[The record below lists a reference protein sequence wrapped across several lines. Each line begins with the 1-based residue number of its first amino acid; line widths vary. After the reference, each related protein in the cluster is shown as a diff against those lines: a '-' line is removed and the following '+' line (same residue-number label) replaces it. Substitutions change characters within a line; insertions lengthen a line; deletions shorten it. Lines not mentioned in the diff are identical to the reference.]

1 LKRNSSRHF
10 FSAKMQH
17 EDDGEQL
24 IVFDDDRPDSD
35 DDPGRFADDAMPED
49 FFDQFVKHKIP
60 ALKSGDARAI
70 DAIGEE
76 ESVNELVGIMGN
88 EIHLPERATNDRLQ
102 ARGNKND
109 IIGNSDRGDKL
120 QIERLKTELV
130 EATETI
136 RAVEEALR
144 DALDWPSR
152 GGEGDSKKC
161 CSREELIGLVQHLKS
176 DALES
181 RENAMRARE
190 QMMTMKATT
199 TATAYSSFNGGGG
212 GIPSKESINNFA
224 VHLERVNREK
234 DALER
239 EKKRVEFENRKYR
252 QAMEQTRETK
262 RDCEIALRKTLARL
276 QKYERA
282 FDTADMKNREL
293 RDRIQV
299 ISRRLVESESKVA
312 DAKMQVD
319 VAEKR
324 TQRAIQEMERAKSVA
339 TARTER
345 AQSAEL
351 RAKQAVE
358 DAKEKK
364 KERDEL
370 FRETRALEKRCLD
383 LATNSNYSGKNNSG
397 GNHVMNE
404 HSRTIAELS
413 ALSQELARE
422 EMMTRK
428 RCEDVEKERDT
439 LRLELVSVQA
449 ELKAMKEEISR
460 AHERDIN
467 YVMSSSGGNVPK
479 GLTYHHQQY
488 PQPPPSTMQQ
498 PQQQQQQQQQQTD
511 IKGYDGVEATPG
523 FGFFQTSTQPATGRV
538 LQFEKEDVSVPQANE
553 SAALPVTTTPPETT
567 TTSSVTPR
575 AEKQKNL
582 ALLKELAETRR
593 MIKEERALRA
603 HAEQKLAT

>member
-1 LKRNSSRHF
+1 ME
-10 FSAKMQH
+10 MQ
-17 EDDGEQL
+17 DDVFEGDTDEQL
-24 IVFDDDRPDSD
+24 IVFDDDRPDDLSDD
-35 DDPGRFADDAMPED
+35 DDPGKYGEDAMPDD

-60 ALKSGDARAI
+60 VTRITNTNTNKKSSSLT
-70 DAIGEE
+70 
-76 ESVNELVGIMGN
+76 SVNEGLL
-88 EIHLPERATNDRLQ
+88 LPLRSVTSEQQPTTTLCEDREAKQ
-102 ARGNKND
+102 QPEND
-109 IIGNSDRGDKL
+109 INNDKIR
-120 QIERLKTELV
+120 IERLKKDAI

-144 DALDWPSR
+144 DALDWPLR
-152 GGEGDSKKC
+152 GDSNRM
-161 CSREELIGLVQHLKS
+161 CSRTELIGLVKHLKS
-176 DALES
+176 DVLES

-190 QMMTMKATT
+190 RLTTMKATT
-199 TATAYSSFNGGGG
+199 TASSFSGGDG
-212 GIPSKESINNFA
+212 GIPSKVSINNFA
-224 VHLERVNREK
+224 VQLERVNREK

-239 EKKRVEFENRKYR
+239 ERKRAEYENRKYR
-252 QAMEQTRETK
+252 QVVEQMRETK

-282 FDTADMKNREL
+282 FDAADMKNREL
-293 RDRIQV
+293 RDRIQS
-299 ISRRLVESESKVA
+299 ISRRLVESETKVG

-339 TARTER
+339 TTRTDR

-351 RAKQAVE
+351 RAKQAIE

-370 FRETRALEKRCLD
+370 FRETRALEKKCLD
-383 LATNSNYSGKNNSG
+383 LATNNNYGGRNNNGRS
-397 GNHVMNE
+397 HTNE

-428 RCEDVEKERDT
+428 RCEDVEKERDV

-467 YVMSSSGGNVPK
+467 YVMSSSGGK
-479 GLTYHHQQY
+479 GLTYHHEQY
-488 PQPPPSTMQQ
+488 SPPPPPPATTTTL
-498 PQQQQQQQQQQTD
+498 QQQQQQTEMT
-511 IKGYDGVEATPG
+511 GAGVEEATPG
-523 FGFFQTSTQPATGRV
+523 FGFFQTTTQPATGRV
-538 LQFEKEDVSVPQANE
+538 LQFEREDVPQPSE
-553 SAALPVTTTPPETT
+553 SIASLEKDPAILATETT
-567 TTSSVTPR
+567 TKLTMTPR

-593 MIKEERALRA
+593 MIKEERAMRLQ
-603 HAEQKLAT
+603 AEQKLAT

>member
-1 LKRNSSRHF
+1 ME
-10 FSAKMQH
+10 MQ
-17 EDDGEQL
+17 DDVFEGDTDEQL
-24 IVFDDDRPDSD
+24 IVFDDDRPDDLSDD
-35 DDPGRFADDAMPED
+35 DDPGKYGEDAMPDD

-60 ALKSGDARAI
+60 VTRITNTNTNKKSSSSS
-70 DAIGEE
+70 
-76 ESVNELVGIMGN
+76 SVNEAL
-88 EIHLPERATNDRLQ
+88 LPLRSATSEQQKQTMTTLCEDREAQPNDS
-102 ARGNKND
+102 NND
-109 IIGNSDRGDKL
+109 KIR
-120 QIERLKTELV
+120 IERFKKDAI

-144 DALDWPSR
+144 DALDWPLR
-152 GGEGDSKKC
+152 GGGDSNRI
-161 CSREELIGLVQHLKS
+161 CSREELIGLVKHLKS
-176 DALES
+176 DVLES

-190 QMMTMKATT
+190 QLTTMKATT
-199 TATAYSSFNGGGG
+199 ASSFSGGDG
-212 GIPSKESINNFA
+212 GIPSKVSINNFA
-224 VHLERVNREK
+224 VQLERVNREK

-239 EKKRVEFENRKYR
+239 ERKRAEYENRKYR
-252 QAMEQTRETK
+252 QVVEQMRETK

-282 FDTADMKNREL
+282 FDAADMKNREL
-293 RDRIQV
+293 RDRIQS
-299 ISRRLVESESKVA
+299 ISRRLVESETKVG

-339 TARTER
+339 TARTDR

-351 RAKQAVE
+351 RAKQAIE

-370 FRETRALEKRCLD
+370 FRETRALEKKCLD
-383 LATNSNYSGKNNSG
+383 LATNNNYGGRNNNGRS
-397 GNHVMNE
+397 HMNE

-428 RCEDVEKERDT
+428 RCEDVEKERDV

-467 YVMSSSGGNVPK
+467 YVMSSSGGK
-479 GLTYHHQQY
+479 GLTYHHEQY
-488 PQPPPSTMQQ
+488 PPPPPPPPPTTTM
-498 PQQQQQQQQQQTD
+498 QQQQQQTEMTAA
-511 IKGYDGVEATPG
+511 GVEEATPG
-523 FGFFQTSTQPATGRV
+523 FGFFQTTTQPATGRV
-538 LQFEKEDVSVPQANE
+538 LQFEREDVPQPSE
-553 SAALPVTTTPPETT
+553 SIASLEKDPAIPATETT
-567 TTSSVTPR
+567 TKSTMTPR

-593 MIKEERALRA
+593 MIKEERAMRLQ
-603 HAEQKLAT
+603 AEQKLAT

>member
-1 LKRNSSRHF
+1 ME
-10 FSAKMQH
+10 MQ
-17 EDDGEQL
+17 DDVFEGDTDEQL
-24 IVFDDDRPDSD
+24 IVFDDDRPDDLSDD
-35 DDPGRFADDAMPED
+35 DDPGKYGEDAMPDD

-60 ALKSGDARAI
+60 VTRITNTNTNKKSSSLT
-70 DAIGEE
+70 
-76 ESVNELVGIMGN
+76 SVNEGLL
-88 EIHLPERATNDRLQ
+88 LPLRSVTSEQQPTTTLCEDREAKQ
-102 ARGNKND
+102 QPEND
-109 IIGNSDRGDKL
+109 INNDKIR
-120 QIERLKTELV
+120 IERLKKDAI

-144 DALDWPSR
+144 DALDWPLR
-152 GGEGDSKKC
+152 GDSNRM
-161 CSREELIGLVQHLKS
+161 CSRTELIGLVKHLKS
-176 DALES
+176 DVLES

-190 QMMTMKATT
+190 RLTTMKATT
-199 TATAYSSFNGGGG
+199 TASSFSGGDG
-212 GIPSKESINNFA
+212 GIPSKVSINNFA
-224 VHLERVNREK
+224 VQLERVNREK

-239 EKKRVEFENRKYR
+239 ERKRAEYENRKYR
-252 QAMEQTRETK
+252 QVVEQMRETK

-282 FDTADMKNREL
+282 FDAADMKNREL
-293 RDRIQV
+293 RDRIQS
-299 ISRRLVESESKVA
+299 ISRRLVESETKVG

-339 TARTER
+339 TTRTDR

-351 RAKQAVE
+351 RAKQAIE

-370 FRETRALEKRCLD
+370 FRETRALEKKCLD
-383 LATNSNYSGKNNSG
+383 LATNNNYGGRNNNGRS
-397 GNHVMNE
+397 HTNE

-428 RCEDVEKERDT
+428 RCEDVEKERDV

-467 YVMSSSGGNVPK
+467 YVMSSSGGK
-479 GLTYHHQQY
+479 GLTYHHEQY
-488 PQPPPSTMQQ
+488 SPPPPPPATTTTL
-498 PQQQQQQQQQQTD
+498 QQQQQQTEMT
-511 IKGYDGVEATPG
+511 GAGVEEATPG
-523 FGFFQTSTQPATGRV
+523 FGFFQTTTQPATGRV
-538 LQFEKEDVSVPQANE
+538 LQFEREDVPQPSE
-553 SAALPVTTTPPETT
+553 SIASLEKDPAILATETT
-567 TTSSVTPR
+567 TKLTMTPR

-593 MIKEERALRA
+593 MIKEERAMRLQ
-603 HAEQKLAT
+603 AEQKLAN

>member
-1 LKRNSSRHF
+1 ME
-10 FSAKMQH
+10 MQ
-17 EDDGEQL
+17 DDVFEGDTDEQL
-24 IVFDDDRPDSD
+24 IVFDDDRPDDLSDD
-35 DDPGRFADDAMPED
+35 DDPGKYGEDAMPDD

-60 ALKSGDARAI
+60 VTRITNANTNKKSSSLT
-70 DAIGEE
+70 
-76 ESVNELVGIMGN
+76 SVNEGLL
-88 EIHLPERATNDRLQ
+88 LPLRSVTSEQQPTTTLCEDREAKQ
-102 ARGNKND
+102 QPEND
-109 IIGNSDRGDKL
+109 INNDKIR
-120 QIERLKTELV
+120 IERLKKDAI

-144 DALDWPSR
+144 DALDWPLR
-152 GGEGDSKKC
+152 GDSNRM
-161 CSREELIGLVQHLKS
+161 CSRTELIGLVKHLKS
-176 DALES
+176 DVLES

-190 QMMTMKATT
+190 RLTTMKATT
-199 TATAYSSFNGGGG
+199 TASSFSGGDG
-212 GIPSKESINNFA
+212 GIPSKVSINNFA
-224 VHLERVNREK
+224 VQLERVNREK

-239 EKKRVEFENRKYR
+239 ERKRAEYENRKYR
-252 QAMEQTRETK
+252 QVVEQMRETK

-282 FDTADMKNREL
+282 FDAADMKNREL
-293 RDRIQV
+293 RDRIQS
-299 ISRRLVESESKVA
+299 ISRRLVESETKVG

-339 TARTER
+339 TTRTDR

-351 RAKQAVE
+351 RAKQAIE

-370 FRETRALEKRCLD
+370 FRETRALEKKCLD
-383 LATNSNYSGKNNSG
+383 LATNNNYGGRNNNGRS
-397 GNHVMNE
+397 HTNE

-428 RCEDVEKERDT
+428 RCEDVEKERDV

-467 YVMSSSGGNVPK
+467 YVMSSSGGK
-479 GLTYHHQQY
+479 GLTYHHEQY
-488 PQPPPSTMQQ
+488 PPPPPPPPTTMTL
-498 PQQQQQQQQQQTD
+498 QQQQQQTEMT
-511 IKGYDGVEATPG
+511 GAGVEEATPG
-523 FGFFQTSTQPATGRV
+523 FGFFQTTTQPATGRV
-538 LQFEKEDVSVPQANE
+538 LQFEREDVPQPSE
-553 SAALPVTTTPPETT
+553 SIASLEKDPAILATETT
-567 TTSSVTPR
+567 TKLTMTPR

-593 MIKEERALRA
+593 MIKEERAMRLQ
-603 HAEQKLAT
+603 AEQKLAT

>member
-1 LKRNSSRHF
+1 ME
-10 FSAKMQH
+10 MQ
-17 EDDGEQL
+17 DDVFEGDTDEQL
-24 IVFDDDRPDSD
+24 IVFDDDRPDDLSDD
-35 DDPGRFADDAMPED
+35 DDPGKYGEDAMPDD

-60 ALKSGDARAI
+60 VTRITNTNTNKKSSSLT
-70 DAIGEE
+70 
-76 ESVNELVGIMGN
+76 SVNEGLL
-88 EIHLPERATNDRLQ
+88 LPLRSVTSEQQPTTTLCEDREAKQ
-102 ARGNKND
+102 QPEND
-109 IIGNSDRGDKL
+109 INNDKIR
-120 QIERLKTELV
+120 IERLKKDAI

-144 DALDWPSR
+144 DALDWPLR
-152 GGEGDSKKC
+152 GDSNRM
-161 CSREELIGLVQHLKS
+161 CSRTELIGLVKHLKS
-176 DALES
+176 DVLES

-190 QMMTMKATT
+190 RLTTMKATT
-199 TATAYSSFNGGGG
+199 TASSFSGGDG
-212 GIPSKESINNFA
+212 GIPSKVSINNFA
-224 VHLERVNREK
+224 VQLERVNREK

-239 EKKRVEFENRKYR
+239 ERKRAEYENRKYR
-252 QAMEQTRETK
+252 QVVEQMRETK

-282 FDTADMKNREL
+282 FDAADMKNREL
-293 RDRIQV
+293 RDRIQS
-299 ISRRLVESESKVA
+299 ISRRLVESETKVG

-339 TARTER
+339 TTRTDR

-351 RAKQAVE
+351 RAKQAIE

-370 FRETRALEKRCLD
+370 FRETRALEKKCLD
-383 LATNSNYSGKNNSG
+383 LATNNNYGGRNNNGRS
-397 GNHVMNE
+397 HTNE

-428 RCEDVEKERDT
+428 RCEDVEKERDV

-467 YVMSSSGGNVPK
+467 YVMSSSGGK
-479 GLTYHHQQY
+479 GLTYHHEQY
-488 PQPPPSTMQQ
+488 PPPPPPTTTTTL
-498 PQQQQQQQQQQTD
+498 QQQQQQTEMT
-511 IKGYDGVEATPG
+511 GAGVEEATPG
-523 FGFFQTSTQPATGRV
+523 FGFFQTTTQPATGRV
-538 LQFEKEDVSVPQANE
+538 LQFEREDVPQPSE
-553 SAALPVTTTPPETT
+553 SIASLEKDPAILATETT
-567 TTSSVTPR
+567 TKLTMTPR

-593 MIKEERALRA
+593 MIKEERAMRLQ
-603 HAEQKLAT
+603 AEQKLAT

>member
-1 LKRNSSRHF
+1 ME
-10 FSAKMQH
+10 MQ
-17 EDDGEQL
+17 DDVFEGDTDEQL
-24 IVFDDDRPDSD
+24 IVFDDDRPDDLSDD
-35 DDPGRFADDAMPED
+35 DDPGKYGEDAMPDD

-60 ALKSGDARAI
+60 VTRITNTNTNKKSSSLT
-70 DAIGEE
+70 
-76 ESVNELVGIMGN
+76 SVNEGLL
-88 EIHLPERATNDRLQ
+88 LPLRSVTSEQQPTTTLCEDREAKQ
-102 ARGNKND
+102 QPEND
-109 IIGNSDRGDKL
+109 INNDKIR
-120 QIERLKTELV
+120 IERLKKDAI

-144 DALDWPSR
+144 DALDWPLR
-152 GGEGDSKKC
+152 GDSNRM
-161 CSREELIGLVQHLKS
+161 CSRTELIGLVKHLKS
-176 DALES
+176 DVLES

-190 QMMTMKATT
+190 RLTTMKATT
-199 TATAYSSFNGGGG
+199 TASSFSGGDG
-212 GIPSKESINNFA
+212 GIPSKVSINNFA
-224 VHLERVNREK
+224 VQLERVNREK

-239 EKKRVEFENRKYR
+239 ERKRAEYENRKYR
-252 QAMEQTRETK
+252 QVVEQMRETK

-282 FDTADMKNREL
+282 FDAADMKNREL
-293 RDRIQV
+293 RDRIQS
-299 ISRRLVESESKVA
+299 ISRRLVESETKVG

-339 TARTER
+339 TTRTDR

-351 RAKQAVE
+351 RAKQAIE

-370 FRETRALEKRCLD
+370 FRETRALEKKCLD
-383 LATNSNYSGKNNSG
+383 LATNNNYGGRNNNGRS
-397 GNHVMNE
+397 HTNE

-413 ALSQELARE
+413 ALSQEFARE

-428 RCEDVEKERDT
+428 RCEDVEKERDV

-467 YVMSSSGGNVPK
+467 YVMSSSGGK
-479 GLTYHHQQY
+479 GLTYHHEQY
-488 PQPPPSTMQQ
+488 PPPPPPPATTTTL
-498 PQQQQQQQQQQTD
+498 QQQQQQTEMT
-511 IKGYDGVEATPG
+511 GAGVEEATPG
-523 FGFFQTSTQPATGRV
+523 FGFFQTTTQPATGRV
-538 LQFEKEDVSVPQANE
+538 LQFEREDVPQPSE
-553 SAALPVTTTPPETT
+553 SIASLEKDPAILATETT
-567 TTSSVTPR
+567 TKLTMTPR

-593 MIKEERALRA
+593 MIKEERAMRLQ
-603 HAEQKLAT
+603 AEQKLAT

>member
-1 LKRNSSRHF
+1 ME
-10 FSAKMQH
+10 MQ
-17 EDDGEQL
+17 DDVFEGDTDEQL
-24 IVFDDDRPDSD
+24 IVFDDDRPDDLSDD
-35 DDPGRFADDAMPED
+35 DDPGKYGEDAMPDD

-60 ALKSGDARAI
+60 VTRITNTNTNKKSSSSS
-70 DAIGEE
+70 
-76 ESVNELVGIMGN
+76 SVNEAL
-88 EIHLPERATNDRLQ
+88 LPLRSATSEQQKQTMTTLCEDREAQPNDS
-102 ARGNKND
+102 NND
-109 IIGNSDRGDKL
+109 KIR
-120 QIERLKTELV
+120 IERFKKDAI

-144 DALDWPSR
+144 DALDWPLR
-152 GGEGDSKKC
+152 GGGDSNRI
-161 CSREELIGLVQHLKS
+161 CSREELIGLVKHLKS
-176 DALES
+176 DVLES

-190 QMMTMKATT
+190 QLTTMKATT
-199 TATAYSSFNGGGG
+199 ASSFSGGDG
-212 GIPSKESINNFA
+212 GIPSKVSINNFA
-224 VHLERVNREK
+224 VQLERVNREK

-239 EKKRVEFENRKYR
+239 ERKRAEYENRKYR
-252 QAMEQTRETK
+252 QVVEQMRETK

-282 FDTADMKNREL
+282 FDAADMKNREL
-293 RDRIQV
+293 RDRIQS
-299 ISRRLVESESKVA
+299 ISRRLVESETKVG

-339 TARTER
+339 TARTDR

-351 RAKQAVE
+351 RAKQAIE

-370 FRETRALEKRCLD
+370 FRETRALEKKCLD
-383 LATNSNYSGKNNSG
+383 LATNNNYGGRNNNGRS
-397 GNHVMNE
+397 HMNE

-428 RCEDVEKERDT
+428 RCEDVEKERDV

-467 YVMSSSGGNVPK
+467 YVMSSSGGK
-479 GLTYHHQQY
+479 GLTYHHEQY
-488 PQPPPSTMQQ
+488 PPPPPPPPTTTTM
-498 PQQQQQQQQQQTD
+498 QQQQQQTEMTAA
-511 IKGYDGVEATPG
+511 GVEEATPG
-523 FGFFQTSTQPATGRV
+523 FGFFQTTTQPATGRV
-538 LQFEKEDVSVPQANE
+538 LQFEREDVPQPSE
-553 SAALPVTTTPPETT
+553 SIASLEKDPAIPATETT
-567 TTSSVTPR
+567 TKSTMTPR

-593 MIKEERALRA
+593 MIKEERAMRLQ
-603 HAEQKLAT
+603 AEQKLAT

>member
-1 LKRNSSRHF
+1 ME
-10 FSAKMQH
+10 MQ
-17 EDDGEQL
+17 DDVFEGDTDEQL
-24 IVFDDDRPDSD
+24 IVFDDDRPDDLSDD
-35 DDPGRFADDAMPED
+35 DDPGKYGEDAMPDD

-60 ALKSGDARAI
+60 GTRVTNTSANKKSSS
-70 DAIGEE
+70 
-76 ESVNELVGIMGN
+76 SVNEGLL
-88 EIHLPERATNDRLQ
+88 LPLRSVTSEQQPTTTLCEDREAKQ
-102 ARGNKND
+102 QPEND
-109 IIGNSDRGDKL
+109 INNDKIR
-120 QIERLKTELV
+120 IERLKKDAI

-144 DALDWPSR
+144 DALDWPLR
-152 GGEGDSKKC
+152 GGGDSNRI
-161 CSREELIGLVQHLKS
+161 CSREELIGLVKHLKS
-176 DALES
+176 DVLES

-190 QMMTMKATT
+190 RLTTMKATT
-199 TATAYSSFNGGGG
+199 TASSFSGGDG
-212 GIPSKESINNFA
+212 GIPSKVSINNFA
-224 VHLERVNREK
+224 VQLERVNREK

-239 EKKRVEFENRKYR
+239 ERKRAEYENRKYR
-252 QAMEQTRETK
+252 QVVEQMRETK

-282 FDTADMKNREL
+282 FDAADMKNREL
-293 RDRIQV
+293 RDRIQS
-299 ISRRLVESESKVA
+299 ISRRLVESETKVG

-339 TARTER
+339 TTRTDR

-351 RAKQAVE
+351 RAKQAIE

-370 FRETRALEKRCLD
+370 FRETRALEKKCLD
-383 LATNSNYSGKNNSG
+383 LATNNNYG
-397 GNHVMNE
+397 GRNDNGRSHMNE

-428 RCEDVEKERDT
+428 RCEDVEKERDV

-467 YVMSSSGGNVPK
+467 YVMSSSGGK
-479 GLTYHHQQY
+479 GLTYHHEQY
-488 PQPPPSTMQQ
+488 PPPPPPPPTTTTL
-498 PQQQQQQQQQQTD
+498 QQQQQQTEMT
-511 IKGYDGVEATPG
+511 GAGVEEATPG
-523 FGFFQTSTQPATGRV
+523 FGFFQTTTQPATGRV
-538 LQFEKEDVSVPQANE
+538 LQFEREDVPQPSE
-553 SAALPVTTTPPETT
+553 SIASLEKDPAILATETT
-567 TTSSVTPR
+567 TKLTMTPR

-593 MIKEERALRA
+593 MIKEERAMRLQ
-603 HAEQKLAT
+603 AEQKLAT

>member
-1 LKRNSSRHF
+1 ME
-10 FSAKMQH
+10 MQ
-17 EDDGEQL
+17 DDVFEGDTDEQL
-24 IVFDDDRPDSD
+24 IVFDDDRPDDLSDD
-35 DDPGRFADDAMPED
+35 DDPGKYGEDAMPDD

-60 ALKSGDARAI
+60 VTRITNTNTNKKSSSSS
-70 DAIGEE
+70 
-76 ESVNELVGIMGN
+76 SVNEAL
-88 EIHLPERATNDRLQ
+88 LPLRSATSEQQKQTMTTLCEDREAQPNDS
-102 ARGNKND
+102 NND
-109 IIGNSDRGDKL
+109 KIR
-120 QIERLKTELV
+120 IERFKKDAI

-144 DALDWPSR
+144 DALDWPLR
-152 GGEGDSKKC
+152 GGGDSNRI
-161 CSREELIGLVQHLKS
+161 CSREELIGLVKHLKS
-176 DALES
+176 DVLES

-190 QMMTMKATT
+190 QLTTMKATT
-199 TATAYSSFNGGGG
+199 ASSFSGGDG
-212 GIPSKESINNFA
+212 GIPSKVSINNFA
-224 VHLERVNREK
+224 VQLERVNREK

-239 EKKRVEFENRKYR
+239 ERKRAEYENRKYR
-252 QAMEQTRETK
+252 QVVEQMRETK

-282 FDTADMKNREL
+282 FDAADMKNREL
-293 RDRIQV
+293 RDRIQS
-299 ISRRLVESESKVA
+299 ISRRLVESETKVG

-339 TARTER
+339 TTRTDR

-351 RAKQAVE
+351 RAKQAIE

-370 FRETRALEKRCLD
+370 FRETRALEKKCLD
-383 LATNSNYSGKNNSG
+383 LATNNNYG
-397 GNHVMNE
+397 GRNDNGRSHMNE

-428 RCEDVEKERDT
+428 RCEDVEKERDV
-439 LRLELVSVQA
+439 LRLELVSAQA
-449 ELKAMKEEISR
+449 ELKAMKEEINR

-467 YVMSSSGGNVPK
+467 YVMSSSGGKV
-479 GLTYHHQQY
+479 LTYHHEQY
-488 PQPPPSTMQQ
+488 PPPPPPPPTTTTL
-498 PQQQQQQQQQQTD
+498 QQQQQQTEMT
-511 IKGYDGVEATPG
+511 GAGVEEATPG
-523 FGFFQTSTQPATGRV
+523 FGFFQTTTQPATGRV
-538 LQFEKEDVSVPQANE
+538 LQFEREDVPQPSE
-553 SAALPVTTTPPETT
+553 SIASLEKDPAILATETT
-567 TTSSVTPR
+567 TKLTMTPR

-593 MIKEERALRA
+593 MIKEERAMRLQ
-603 HAEQKLAT
+603 AEQKLAT

>member
-1 LKRNSSRHF
+1 ME
-10 FSAKMQH
+10 MQ
-17 EDDGEQL
+17 DDVFEGDTDEQL
-24 IVFDDDRPDSD
+24 IVFDDDRPDDLSDD
-35 DDPGRFADDAMPED
+35 DDPGKYGEDAMPDD

-60 ALKSGDARAI
+60 VTRITNTNTNKKSSSLT
-70 DAIGEE
+70 
-76 ESVNELVGIMGN
+76 SVNEGLL
-88 EIHLPERATNDRLQ
+88 LPLRSVTSEQQPTTTLCEDREAKQQPEKDINNDKIR
-102 ARGNKND
+102 
-109 IIGNSDRGDKL
+109 
-120 QIERLKTELV
+120 IERLKKDAI

-144 DALDWPSR
+144 DALDWPLR
-152 GGEGDSKKC
+152 GDSNRM
-161 CSREELIGLVQHLKS
+161 CSRTELIGLVKHLKS
-176 DALES
+176 DVLES

-190 QMMTMKATT
+190 RLTTMKATT
-199 TATAYSSFNGGGG
+199 TASSFSGGDG
-212 GIPSKESINNFA
+212 GIPSKVSINNFA
-224 VHLERVNREK
+224 VQLERVNREK

-239 EKKRVEFENRKYR
+239 ERKRAEYENRKYR
-252 QAMEQTRETK
+252 QVVEQMRETK

-282 FDTADMKNREL
+282 FDAADMKNREL
-293 RDRIQV
+293 RDRIQS
-299 ISRRLVESESKVA
+299 ISRRLVESETKVG

-339 TARTER
+339 TTRTDR

-351 RAKQAVE
+351 RAKQAIE

-370 FRETRALEKRCLD
+370 FRETRALEKKCLD
-383 LATNSNYSGKNNSG
+383 LATNNNYGGRNNNGRS
-397 GNHVMNE
+397 HTNE

-428 RCEDVEKERDT
+428 RCEDVEKERDV

-467 YVMSSSGGNVPK
+467 YVMSSSGGK
-479 GLTYHHQQY
+479 GLTYHHEQY
-488 PQPPPSTMQQ
+488 PPPPPPPATTTTL
-498 PQQQQQQQQQQTD
+498 QQQQQQTEMT
-511 IKGYDGVEATPG
+511 GAGVEEATPG
-523 FGFFQTSTQPATGRV
+523 FGFFQTTTQPATGRV
-538 LQFEKEDVSVPQANE
+538 LQFEREDVPQPSE
-553 SAALPVTTTPPETT
+553 SIASLEKDPAILATETT
-567 TTSSVTPR
+567 TKLTMTPR

-593 MIKEERALRA
+593 MIKEERAMRLQ
-603 HAEQKLAT
+603 AEQKLAT

>member
-1 LKRNSSRHF
+1 ME
-10 FSAKMQH
+10 MQ
-17 EDDGEQL
+17 DDVFEGDTDEQL
-24 IVFDDDRPDSD
+24 IVFDDDRPDDLSDD
-35 DDPGRFADDAMPED
+35 DDPGKYGEDAMPDD

-60 ALKSGDARAI
+60 VTRITNANTNKKSSSLT
-70 DAIGEE
+70 
-76 ESVNELVGIMGN
+76 SVNEGLL
-88 EIHLPERATNDRLQ
+88 LPLRSVTSEQQPTTTLCEDREAKQ
-102 ARGNKND
+102 QPEND
-109 IIGNSDRGDKL
+109 INNDKIR
-120 QIERLKTELV
+120 IERLKKDAI

-144 DALDWPSR
+144 DALDWPLR
-152 GGEGDSKKC
+152 GDSNRM
-161 CSREELIGLVQHLKS
+161 CSRTELIGLVKHLKS
-176 DALES
+176 DVLES

-190 QMMTMKATT
+190 RLTTMKATT
-199 TATAYSSFNGGGG
+199 TASSFSGGDG
-212 GIPSKESINNFA
+212 GIPSKVSINNFA
-224 VHLERVNREK
+224 VQLERVNREK

-239 EKKRVEFENRKYR
+239 ERKRAEYENRKYR
-252 QAMEQTRETK
+252 QVVEQMRETK

-282 FDTADMKNREL
+282 FDAADMKNREL
-293 RDRIQV
+293 RDRIQS
-299 ISRRLVESESKVA
+299 ISRRLVESETKVG

-339 TARTER
+339 TTRTDR

-351 RAKQAVE
+351 RAKQAIE

-370 FRETRALEKRCLD
+370 FRETRALEKKCLD
-383 LATNSNYSGKNNSG
+383 LATNNNYGGRNNNGRS
-397 GNHVMNE
+397 HTNE

-428 RCEDVEKERDT
+428 RCEDVEKERDV

-467 YVMSSSGGNVPK
+467 YVMSSSGGK
-479 GLTYHHQQY
+479 GLTYHHEQY
-488 PQPPPSTMQQ
+488 PPPPPPPTTTMTL
-498 PQQQQQQQQQQTD
+498 QQQQQQTEMT
-511 IKGYDGVEATPG
+511 GAGVEEATPG
-523 FGFFQTSTQPATGRV
+523 FGFFQTTTQPATGRV
-538 LQFEKEDVSVPQANE
+538 LQFEREDVPQPSE
-553 SAALPVTTTPPETT
+553 SIASLEKDPAILATETT
-567 TTSSVTPR
+567 TKLTMTPR
-575 AEKQKNL
+575 GEKQKNL

-593 MIKEERALRA
+593 MIKEERAMRLQ
-603 HAEQKLAT
+603 AEQKLAT

>member
-1 LKRNSSRHF
+1 ME
-10 FSAKMQH
+10 MQ
-17 EDDGEQL
+17 DDVFEGDTDEQL
-24 IVFDDDRPDSD
+24 IVFDDDRPDDLSDD
-35 DDPGRFADDAMPED
+35 DDPGKYGEDAMPDD

-60 ALKSGDARAI
+60 VTRITNTNTNKKSSSSS
-70 DAIGEE
+70 
-76 ESVNELVGIMGN
+76 SVNEAL
-88 EIHLPERATNDRLQ
+88 LPLRSATSEQQKQTMTTLCEDREAQPNDS
-102 ARGNKND
+102 NND
-109 IIGNSDRGDKL
+109 KIR
-120 QIERLKTELV
+120 IERFKKDAI

-144 DALDWPSR
+144 DALDWPLR
-152 GGEGDSKKC
+152 GGGDSNRI
-161 CSREELIGLVQHLKS
+161 CSREELIGLVKHLKS
-176 DALES
+176 DVLES

-190 QMMTMKATT
+190 QLTTMKATT
-199 TATAYSSFNGGGG
+199 ASSFSGGDG
-212 GIPSKESINNFA
+212 GIPSKVSINNFA
-224 VHLERVNREK
+224 VQLERVNREK

-239 EKKRVEFENRKYR
+239 ERKRAEYENRKYR
-252 QAMEQTRETK
+252 QVVEQMRETK

-282 FDTADMKNREL
+282 FDAADMKNREL
-293 RDRIQV
+293 RDRIQS
-299 ISRRLVESESKVA
+299 ISRRLVESETKVG

-324 TQRAIQEMERAKSVA
+324 TQRAIHEMERAKSVA
-339 TARTER
+339 TARTDR

-351 RAKQAVE
+351 RAKQAIE

-370 FRETRALEKRCLD
+370 FRETRALEKKCLD
-383 LATNSNYSGKNNSG
+383 LATNNNYGGRNNNGRS
-397 GNHVMNE
+397 HMNE

-428 RCEDVEKERDT
+428 RCEDVEKERDV

-467 YVMSSSGGNVPK
+467 YVMSSSGGK
-479 GLTYHHQQY
+479 GLTYHHEQY
-488 PQPPPSTMQQ
+488 PPPPPPPPTTTTM
-498 PQQQQQQQQQQTD
+498 QQQQQQTEMTAA
-511 IKGYDGVEATPG
+511 GVEEATPG
-523 FGFFQTSTQPATGRV
+523 FGFFQTTTQPATGRV
-538 LQFEKEDVSVPQANE
+538 LQFEREDVPQPSE
-553 SAALPVTTTPPETT
+553 SIASLEKDPAIPATETT
-567 TTSSVTPR
+567 TKSTMTPR

-593 MIKEERALRA
+593 MIKEERAMRLQ
-603 HAEQKLAT
+603 AEQKLAT

>member
-1 LKRNSSRHF
+1 ME
-10 FSAKMQH
+10 MQ
-17 EDDGEQL
+17 DDVFEGDTDEQL
-24 IVFDDDRPDSD
+24 IVFDDDRPDDLSDD
-35 DDPGRFADDAMPED
+35 DDPGKYGEDAMPDD

-60 ALKSGDARAI
+60 VTRITNTNTNKKSSSLT
-70 DAIGEE
+70 
-76 ESVNELVGIMGN
+76 SVNEGLL
-88 EIHLPERATNDRLQ
+88 LPLRSVTSEQQPTTTLCEDREAKQ
-102 ARGNKND
+102 QPEND
-109 IIGNSDRGDKL
+109 INNDKIR
-120 QIERLKTELV
+120 IERLKKDAI

-144 DALDWPSR
+144 DALDWPLR
-152 GGEGDSKKC
+152 GDSNRM
-161 CSREELIGLVQHLKS
+161 CSRTELIGLVKHLKS
-176 DALES
+176 DVLES

-190 QMMTMKATT
+190 RLTTMKATT
-199 TATAYSSFNGGGG
+199 TASSFSGGDG
-212 GIPSKESINNFA
+212 GIPSKVSINNFA
-224 VHLERVNREK
+224 VQLERVNREK

-239 EKKRVEFENRKYR
+239 ERKRAEYENRKYR
-252 QAMEQTRETK
+252 QVVEQMRETK

-282 FDTADMKNREL
+282 FDAADMKNREL
-293 RDRIQV
+293 RDRIQS
-299 ISRRLVESESKVA
+299 ISRRLVESETKVG

-339 TARTER
+339 TTRTDR

-351 RAKQAVE
+351 RAKQAIE

-370 FRETRALEKRCLD
+370 FRETRALEKKCLD
-383 LATNSNYSGKNNSG
+383 LATNNNYGGRNNNGRS
-397 GNHVMNE
+397 HMNE

-428 RCEDVEKERDT
+428 RCEDVEKERDV

-467 YVMSSSGGNVPK
+467 YVMSSSGGK
-479 GLTYHHQQY
+479 GLTYHHEQY
-488 PQPPPSTMQQ
+488 PPPPPPPATTTTL
-498 PQQQQQQQQQQTD
+498 QQQQQQTEMT
-511 IKGYDGVEATPG
+511 GAGVEEATPG
-523 FGFFQTSTQPATGRV
+523 FGFFQTTTQPATGRV
-538 LQFEKEDVSVPQANE
+538 LQFEREDVPQPSE
-553 SAALPVTTTPPETT
+553 SIASLEKDPAILATETT
-567 TTSSVTPR
+567 TKLTMTPR

-593 MIKEERALRA
+593 MIKEERAMRLQ
-603 HAEQKLAT
+603 AEQKLAT